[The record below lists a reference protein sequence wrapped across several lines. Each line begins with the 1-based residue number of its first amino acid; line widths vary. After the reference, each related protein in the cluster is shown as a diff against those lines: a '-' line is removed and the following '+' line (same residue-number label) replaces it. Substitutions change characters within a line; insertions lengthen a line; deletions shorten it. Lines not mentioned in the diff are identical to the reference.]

1 MIPICLLCGT
11 ASLAETAA
19 VLPLSVPE
27 NTRIAT

>member
-1 MIPICLLCGT
+1 MIPICLRCGT
-11 ASLAETAA
+11 ASLAEAAA